1 MEEHITLILHHGGDL
16 VRNENRRLQYVGG
29 EFCVW
34 EKIYVDE
41 LCLWDIEKMVKH
53 CKSYFKVSKLG
64 YMKPYEGVANDLN
77 ICLTPLTTD
86 QHILDILD
94 GNEEPVCGSQ
104 MKKTYNDTQ
113 CGRCGLLGHNA
124 RSCMMQGVSRRPK
137 ENPGNVDAVDENAG
151 NVDVVD
157 ENAGNVDAVDEN
169 AGNTPNEVLENA
181 PNFVPGNAPNEVP
194 ENVVPTIDPNE
205 VPANVVPE
213 NAPYFVQ
220 HNVVAHAGQSLA
232 PRRYG
237 LRGPVPSANRPK
249 NTPTRGPAPAHPTP
263 AGMIRVPYPTYG
275 PPGSTQPQFMEF
287 IPTPGFSKK

>member
-1 MEEHITLILHHGGDL
+1 MHACSALALRGLKPEDHCHAWLTLGSYRATYNYFIQP
-16 VRNENRRLQYVGG
+16 VNSQIY
-29 EFCVW
+29 W
-34 EKIYVDE
+34 E
-41 LCLWDIEKMVKH
+41 
-53 CKSYFKVSKLG
+53 ST
-64 YMKPYEGVANDLN
+64 PYEKPVPPKVKRAPGRPKKARRK
-77 ICLTPLTTD
+77 
-86 QHILDILD
+86 D
-94 GNEEPVCGSQ
+94 GNEEPVCGSL

-151 NVDVVD
+151 N
-157 ENAGNVDAVDEN
+157 
-169 AGNTPNEVLENA
+169 TPNEVPENA

-194 ENVVPTIDPNE
+194 ENVVPAIDPNE

-249 NTPTRGPAPAHPTP
+249 NTPMRGPAPAHPTP

-287 IPTPGFSKK
+287 IPTPGFPKK